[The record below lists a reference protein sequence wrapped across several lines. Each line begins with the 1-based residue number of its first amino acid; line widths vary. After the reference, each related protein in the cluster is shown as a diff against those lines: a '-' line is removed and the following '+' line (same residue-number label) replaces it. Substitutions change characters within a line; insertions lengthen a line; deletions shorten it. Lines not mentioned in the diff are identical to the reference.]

1 LKGRS
6 RGKYLK
12 GRGQGAIESV
22 GKKKHRSLG
31 AKESVGK
38 EGKRK
43 VIEIKEPRKVLDRK
57 EQRDQGKV

>member
-1 LKGRS
+1 
-6 RGKYLK
+6 LK

-22 GKKKHRSLG
+22 GKKKQRSLG

-43 VIEIKEPRKVLDRK
+43 VIKESV
-57 EQRDQGKV
+57 G